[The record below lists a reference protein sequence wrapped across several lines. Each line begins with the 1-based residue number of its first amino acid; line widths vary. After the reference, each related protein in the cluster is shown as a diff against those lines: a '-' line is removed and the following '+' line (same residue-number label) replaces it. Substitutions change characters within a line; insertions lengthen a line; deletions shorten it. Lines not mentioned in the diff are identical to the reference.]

1 MISKLD
7 QYPIDTSVRQ
17 FFARVENLAFQRQHT
32 EVTPAHL
39 IHCVADIEVFG
50 QALLGPAHSAGK
62 IQEMRKRA
70 DRAVDPVAGQP
81 ACIEV
86 TLDETVAQILQSAVQ
101 QIQQTGAPYITVEHL
116 VLALLYTDEVCN
128 EFIPLDERQWRHADS
143 AARERLRSRRTSV
156 IAHTPTLDLYGEDL
170 TQRVRRGDIPW
181 PICGRRAELLAIQR
195 IVMRRTKRN
204 PLLVGPAG
212 SGKTALLTGLAASF
226 LDNATF
232 GQYRIVELDLTSL
245 IAGTIYRGELE
256 ARIKRILKELRENP
270 TVMLGLDELHL
281 LQSGGS
287 DTSPHC
293 AEYFKAALAS
303 GDLSVIGA
311 TCPENLHIL
320 FRDSAIQRRFEPVFI
335 EPLDNAALRQVLKC
349 VRASLSQ
356 YYQDRFQ
363 VQMEVSED
371 VLEEIPILAADIMP
385 GRTEPDASITLL
397 QDAVT
402 AALVPPH
409 GIIDFA
415 STNRIRVDLHALEDI
430 TASLRRTQGLL
441 TQALTADHCNS
452 NSPNT
457 TARVS
462 ADTTPNTPSTF

>member
-1 MISKLD
+1 MISPLD

-32 EVTPAHL
+32 QVIPAHV
-39 IHCVADIEVFG
+39 IRCIADVEVFG
-50 QALLGPAHSAGK
+50 QALLGPAHSADK
-62 IQEMRKRA
+62 IQEMQRRA
-70 DRAVDPVAGQP
+70 DRALERLDGQR

-86 TLDETVAQILQSAVQ
+86 TLDENVTEILQSAVQ
-101 QIQQTGAPYITVEHL
+101 QTQRSGAPYITVEHL

-143 AARERLRSRRTSV
+143 AARERLKSRRTSV
-156 IAHTPTLDLYGEDL
+156 IAHTPTLDLHGEDL
-170 TQRVRRGDIPW
+170 TQSVRRGNIPW

-195 IVMRRTKRN
+195 ILMRRTKRN

-226 LDNATF
+226 LEKTTF
-232 GQYRIVELDLTSL
+232 NQYRIVELDLTSL
-245 IAGTIYRGELE
+245 VAGTIYRGELE
-256 ARIKRILKELRENP
+256 ARIKRIINELRENP
-270 TVMLGLDELHL
+270 TVMLGVDELQL

-311 TCPENLHIL
+311 TCPENLHML

-335 EPLDNAALRQVLKC
+335 EPLDGEALRQVLKC
-349 VRASLSQ
+349 VRANLSQ
-356 YYQDRFQ
+356 HYQDRFQ
-363 VQMEVSED
+363 VQVEVTED
-371 VLEEIPILAADIMP
+371 VLEEIPVLAPDTMP

-409 GIIDFA
+409 GTMDFS
-415 STNRIRVDLHALEDI
+415 STNRVRVDLHALEDVA
-430 TASLRRTQGLL
+430 ASLRRTHGLL
-441 TQALTADHCNS
+441 TQALTADHDD
-452 NSPNT
+452 SPNST

-462 ADTTPNTPSTF
+462 ADTTQNNPSTV